1 VSAGPTELLGAPTRW
16 ASPGPEALLVKR
28 HRLPVMKSAIRV
40 VKREER
46 EAAGS
51 LPAQTSNE
59 PVSVEKI
66 VKKWIIAS
74 RARRETEAIR
84 LFSGLRS

>member
-1 VSAGPTELLGAPTRW
+1 
-16 ASPGPEALLVKR
+16 
-28 HRLPVMKSAIRV
+28 MKSAIRI

-46 EAAGS
+46 EAAGSS

-74 RARRETEAIR
+74 RARRETEATR